1 MSTYNKE
8 YSFLKKIAWK
18 SLKINGMQQSSMI
31 KTITKNQNK

>member
-8 YSFLKKIAWK
+8 YSLKKLAWK
-18 SLKINGMQQSSMI
+18 SLKINGMQQASMI